1 MVVLTFYIQNF
12 FASQLYMLNYKQHLE
27 NRIWIAMIMSE
38 FKIPSMIILK
48 SSMHSVKKIKRIF
61 VLICVTE
68 QSLNYL

>member
-27 NRIWIAMIMSE
+27 NRIWIAMIMSK
-38 FKIPSMIILK
+38 FKIPCMIILK
-48 SSMHSVKKIKRIF
+48 SSMYSVKKIKRIF

-68 QSLNYL
+68 QSHNYL